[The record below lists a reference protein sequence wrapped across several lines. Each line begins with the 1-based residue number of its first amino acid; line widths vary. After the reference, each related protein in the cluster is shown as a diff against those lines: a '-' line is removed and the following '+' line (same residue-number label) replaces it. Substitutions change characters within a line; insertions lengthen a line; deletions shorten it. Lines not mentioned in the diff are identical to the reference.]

1 MRCSVAPTRCDEMTI
16 RLSHYDPR
24 WRQEFEQTRSSL
36 FFSGDGWMSAV
47 HHVGSTAIPG
57 LIARATIDAIA
68 VTADDEGQETSAT
81 MIEGLNFR
89 RVLPPMW
96 AADAIRLIKPR
107 HIPDGE
113 VATHDILVVQEGS
126 PTLRRCLAVRDYLL
140 GDREAALIF
149 EERKVAR
156 WQSGEGDPEQ
166 YAIDKAAFFDQF
178 GEQLG

>member
-1 MRCSVAPTRCDEMTI
+1 MTI
-16 RLSHYDPR
+16 RLSHHDPR

-68 VTADDEGQETSAT
+68 VVADTDAQETAANL
-81 MIEGLNFR
+81 IEGLNFR
-89 RVLPPMW
+89 RILPPMW

-107 HIPDGE
+107 HVPDGE
-113 VATHDILVVQEGS
+113 VATHDILVVIEDS
-126 PTLRRCLAVRDYLL
+126 ATLTRSLAVRDYLL
-140 GDREAALIF
+140 ENREEALRF
-149 EERKVAR
+149 EQTKVAR

-166 YAIDKAAFFDQF
+166 YASDKQIFIAHLEGQA
-178 GEQLG
+178 GL